1 MRASIIGAG
10 LVVAVA
16 AFVVARQRQAG
27 QALEGEQADPF
38 GGTSWTEP
46 DEYGSAGGGTS
57 WVESL
62 GDSIVSAANTV
73 RASVLGYSPD
83 VVPTKYRA
91 AIAQAEAQNGIPAG
105 LLARLLW
112 QESRY
117 RPDII
122 DGRTRS
128 PVGAVGIAQFM
139 PATAAEWGVNP
150 LDPFQSIDGAGRYLA
165 WLFKRL
171 GGWREALAAYNWGI
185 GNVQRKGIAAAPLE
199 TRNYFSQILF
209 DVGLA

>member
-10 LVVAVA
+10 LVVAVV
-16 AFVVARQRQAG
+16 AFVVARQRAQGDAG
-27 QALEGEQADPF
+27 QVEEF
-38 GGTSWTEP
+38 GGDGWSDGDSYE
-46 DEYGSAGGGTS
+46 EAGGSS

-62 GDSIVSAANTV
+62 GETVVSAAQSV

-83 VVPTKYRA
+83 VVPTQYRA
-91 AIAQAEAQNGIPAG
+91 AIAQAEAANGIPAG

-112 QESRY
+112 QESRF

-150 LDPFQSIDGAGRYLA
+150 LDPLQSIDGAGRYLA
-165 WLFKRL
+165 WLRRRVNT
-171 GGWREALAAYNWGI
+171 WAEALAAYNWGI
-185 GNVQRKGIAAAPLE
+185 GNVQRKGLAAAPLE
-199 TRNYFSQILF
+199 TRNYYSQILS

>member
-10 LVVAVA
+10 LLVAVV
-16 AFVVARQRQAG
+16 AFVVARQRAQGGGDLAEESTAG
-27 QALEGEQADPF
+27 GWSDGESYD
-38 GGTSWTEP
+38 
-46 DEYGSAGGGTS
+46 SAGGGS

-62 GDSIVSAANTV
+62 GETVVSAAQTV

-83 VVPTKYRA
+83 VVPTQYRA
-91 AIAQAEAQNGIPAG
+91 AIAQAEAANSIPAG

-117 RPDII
+117 RADII

-128 PVGAVGIAQFM
+128 AVGAVGIAQFM

-150 LDPFQSIDGAGRYLA
+150 LDPLQSIDGAGRYLA
-165 WLFKRL
+165 WLRRRVNT
-171 GGWREALAAYNWGI
+171 WAEALAAYNWGI
-185 GNVQRKGIAAAPLE
+185 GNVQRKGLAAAPLE
-199 TRNYFSQILF
+199 TRSYYTQILS